1 MGAGNVLEDLINSGY
16 VYTSRLSE
24 IFRQAEESGIVL
36 NAHRINQGSYPKY
49 GKDFLLVEADKQ
61 KDILGKITDLAA
73 KWPPD
78 KVQVLTP
85 VKRDLGKRQHQG
97 TFAAD
102 FQPPRPDCPELAFGS
117 KIYRRGDRVMQIK
130 NNYRLEFKR
139 KDGST
144 GKGIFNGETGII
156 AAVHTDD
163 RKITVCYDDD
173 RWVEYPYVQM
183 DEIELAYAVTV
194 HKSQGSEFPVV
205 IMPASW
211 FPPALATKESAVYGS
226 DKGTTPGDNSRD

>member
-1 MGAGNVLEDLINSGY
+1 
-16 VYTSRLSE
+16 
-24 IFRQAEESGIVL
+24 
-36 NAHRINQGSYPKY
+36 
-49 GKDFLLVEADKQ
+49 
-61 KDILGKITDLAA
+61 
-73 KWPPD
+73 
-78 KVQVLTP
+78 
-85 VKRDLGKRQHQG
+85 
-97 TFAAD
+97 
-102 FQPPRPDCPELAFGS
+102 
-117 KIYRRGDRVMQIK
+117 MQIK

-211 FPPALATKESAVYGS
+211 FPPARA
-226 DKGTTPGDNSRD
+226 